1 MEVDKLIEF
10 FQDTKNVRPP
20 TIEQLK
26 RENYETG
33 LYAWY
38 SDLSLVQKAGIE
50 ISPGPWHIDDR
61 ILLYVGMIS
70 ERKSCMTKRLGFHA
84 CRGRADQSAVC
95 KRFGCLLAGALKI
108 SLHQVL
114 GQAKQFFW
122 SPRNTLPTWVLDH
135 LYFKACPCN
144 CGKALEPEIVS
155 TLIPLLNRDY
165 KPLSDFDKLM
175 ASLEDFHT
183 DLARRNPRPLEKLK

>member
-50 ISPGPWHIDDR
+50 IPPGPWHIYDR

-84 CRGRADQSAVC
+84 C
-95 KRFGCLLAGALKI
+95 
-108 SLHQVL
+108 
-114 GQAKQFFW
+114 
-122 SPRNTLPTWVLDH
+122 
-135 LYFKACPCN
+135 
-144 CGKALEPEIVS
+144 
-155 TLIPLLNRDY
+155 
-165 KPLSDFDKLM
+165 
-175 ASLEDFHT
+175 
-183 DLARRNPRPLEKLK
+183 